1 MRMLLVGVLLSLVGW
16 SLSAVAADVLRVV
29 ATTTIVGDVVRAIG
43 GDRIRLTVL
52 LAPGA
57 DPHGYQ
63 ATPRDLVALSEADVV
78 FVNGA
83 GLEAGLAD
91 LVANATGKTVTLADR
106 LALRELGAHP
116 DDHDA
121 ADHEDDHD
129 HGGTDP
135 HVWFD
140 PTNLMIW
147 ADAIDAELSKLDPI
161 GATAYGQRSA
171 AYRNALIELDG
182 WIWAEV
188 SKIPRDRRLLVT
200 DHLAFGYFAARYGF
214 EVVGAVIPGFSTLA
228 EPSARELAAL
238 IDAVKA
244 QGVRAIFIGT
254 TVSPVLA
261 QTVTAETAT
270 ALVTLYTGSLGVA
283 GGGAESYIEMMQTNV
298 ARIVAAL
305 AP

>member
-1 MRMLLVGVLLSLVGW
+1 MRSFFVGVALALVGW
-16 SLSAVAADVLRVV
+16 SLSAVAADVVRVV

-43 GDRIRLTVL
+43 GDRIRLAVL

-91 LVANATGKTVTLADR
+91 LVANAAGKTVELADR
-106 LALRELGAHP
+106 LALRELSAHS

-121 ADHEDDHD
+121 AGHEDDHD

-147 ADAIDAELSKLDPI
+147 ADAIDAELSRLDPI

-171 AYRNALIELDG
+171 AYRSALIELDG

-261 QTVTAETAT
+261 QTVTAETGT
-270 ALVTLYTGSLGVA
+270 ALVTLYTGSIGVA
-283 GGGAESYIEMMQTNV
+283 GGGAETYIEMMRTNV